1 MTHPTIDA
9 AACAAVYE
17 RIQAES
23 PRVHVI
29 TNSVAQALTANVLLA
44 VGVRPTMTVSPEE
57 IADFVSGAGALLVNL
72 GTLDQHVRSAIEA
85 AVELAGETAVPFV
98 LDPVFIDISTLRREF
113 AASLARR
120 EPAVIRGNTDEI
132 KLLAGNGAS
141 RVDAARHLA
150 VEMRTVVALT
160 GGSDLTT
167 DGHQV
172 VRIEN
177 GHPMLRHITATGC
190 AGAALTAACRAVE
203 PDPMLAAAASLLT
216 FGIAAEKAIE
226 GAKGPG
232 SVAVGLID
240 ALASLSPKDFVA
252 KGRIERLA

>member
-17 RIQAES
+17 RLRTAA

-29 TNSVAQALTANVLLA
+29 TNSVAQAFTANVLLA
-44 VGVRPTMTVSPEE
+44 TGARPTMTTSPEE

-98 LDPVFIDISTLRREF
+98 LDPVFIDISTLRRAF
-113 AASLARR
+113 AMDLARR
-120 EPAVIRGNTDEI
+120 EPAVIRGNAGEI
-132 KLLAGNGAS
+132 KLLAGNEAS
-141 RVDAARHLA
+141 ALDAARHLA
-150 VEMRTVVALT
+150 VAMRTVVALT
-160 GGSDLTT
+160 GGSDLAT

-172 VRIEN
+172 VRVEN
-177 GHPMLRHITATGC
+177 GHPTLRHITATGC

-203 PDPMLAAAASLLT
+203 PDPMLAASASLLA

-226 GAKGPG
+226 GANGPG

-240 ALASLSPKDFVA
+240 ALASLSPRDFVA
-252 KGRIERLA
+252 KGHIERLA

>member
-1 MTHPTIDA
+1 M
-9 AACAAVYE
+9 
-17 RIQAES
+17 
-23 PRVHVI
+23 I
-29 TNSVAQALTANVLLA
+29 TNSVAQALSANVLLA
-44 VGVRPTMTVSPEE
+44 VGARPTMTVSPEE

-98 LDPVFIDISTLRREF
+98 LDPVFIDISTLRRE
-113 AASLARR
+113 
-120 EPAVIRGNTDEI
+120 PAVIRGNTDEI
-132 KLLAGNGAS
+132 RLLAGNGAS

-167 DGHQV
+167 DGHQI